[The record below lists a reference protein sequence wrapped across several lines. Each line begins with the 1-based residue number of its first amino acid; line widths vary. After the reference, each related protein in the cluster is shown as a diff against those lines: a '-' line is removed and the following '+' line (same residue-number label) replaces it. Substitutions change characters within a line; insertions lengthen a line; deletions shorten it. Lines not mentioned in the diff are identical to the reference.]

1 MCTDQ
6 LGSQFSNVS
15 VKLPLAMIAPSWGG
29 VIDEYFKAVALS
41 TRQLRSVTIMSSVSA
56 ILLQSCPPTSVVEFV
71 ALAAVMVC
79 VVKYSHIP
87 FSILANAALGA
98 VMPASVLLSELV
110 EESAALTAVAA
121 NRDEPA
127 CMKAG

>member
-1 MCTDQ
+1 MVLDQ
-6 LGSQFSNVS
+6 LESQFSNVS
-15 VKLPLAMIAPSWGG
+15 VALPLA
-29 VIDEYFKAVALS
+29 AV
-41 TRQLRSVTIMSSVSA
+41 
-56 ILLQSCPPTSVVEFV
+56 VVR
-71 ALAAVMVC
+71 